1 MGKRFANSPPYIMIK
16 AVLFDL
22 GDTIFNY
29 GRFNSSKV
37 FEDGA
42 KASFELL
49 RLYNGGRSPCPYV
62 WYWFSHSVSIR
73 LHYIISHFTLKE
85 FDCPRILRRKAWRL
99 GVTLGEKQLLH
110 LSAKWYEPLREA
122 AVVEPDIK
130 ESMLRLKN
138 ELGLKLGIISNTFIP
153 GKVLE
158 DHLDAFGLTELF
170 DARIYSCDT
179 ICRKPDMRI
188 YEKTLVALGVKGC
201 ETVMVGDRMKED
213 VIGPARLGIQ
223 GVIKLGD
230 TNLHKRYPSNLKKIR
245 YISELPELLK
255 KQNDNC

>member
-1 MGKRFANSPPYIMIK
+1 MIK

-29 GRFNSSKV
+29 GRFNSGKV

-49 RLYNGGRSPCPYV
+49 RRYNGGRSPCPYI

-99 GVTLGEKQLLH
+99 GVVLGEKQLLR
-110 LSAKWYEPLREA
+110 LTSKWYEPLRDA
-122 AVVEPDIK
+122 AVVESDIK
-130 ESMLRLKN
+130 ESMIRLKE

-158 DHLDAFGLTELF
+158 DHLDMFGLTELF

-179 ICRKPDMRI
+179 ICRKPDIRI
-188 YEKTLVALGVKGC
+188 YEKALKALDVKGC
-201 ETVMVGDRMKED
+201 ETLMVGDRLKED
-213 VIGPARLGIQ
+213 VLGPSQLGIR
-223 GVIKLGD
+223 GVIKLGE
-230 TNLHKRYPSNLKKIR
+230 TNLHKRYSPEVFKVR
-245 YISELPELLK
+245 YISELPDLIRNMELDK
-255 KQNDNC
+255 K